1 MPHKRN
7 PIQCEKICGMARLLR
22 SYTVIAQENVA
33 LWHERD
39 ISHSCTERVIWP
51 DAFTLCHYMLRTLG
65 RVVRGLDVSEEQM
78 RKNLDMTEGLV
89 YSQRVLLQLVEKF
102 NMRRED
108 AYLAVQR
115 NAMKTWNGEGHF
127 LDLLSEDELIKG
139 KIDKDDLAQLFT
151 NDYYFRFVDSIFA
164 RFE

>member
-1 MPHKRN
+1 
-7 PIQCEKICGMARLLR
+7 MARMLR
-22 SYTVIAQENVA
+22 SFTVVAQENVA

-39 ISHSCTERVIWP
+39 ISHSSTERLIWP
-51 DAFTLCHYMLRTLG
+51 DAFHLAHYMLKTLG
-65 RVVRGLDVSEEQM
+65 RVVRGLDVSPRRLQEDLE
-78 RKNLDMTEGLV
+78 LTGGLV
-89 YSQRVLLQLVEKF
+89 YSQRILLQLVEKY

-127 LDLLSEDELIKG
+127 LDLLAGDELIKG
-139 KIDKDDLAQLFT
+139 KIDRTELAQLFT
-151 NDYYFRFVDSIFA
+151 NEYYFRFVDEIFA